1 MKIIILILSVTG
13 LIILLFFLFSNN
25 SSNSNFTKV
34 ENQVT
39 QSKRPVIFLMIDSLM
54 DEPLQKAM
62 KEKRV
67 PALEFLIQNG
77 QYYPNVVSSYP
88 TMSVTIDSTLLTGT
102 YPDHH
107 NIPGLVWYDEKEKR
121 IVNYGS
127 GKKEIVALGTK
138 QVLKDILYHLNNQ
151 HLSKSV
157 TTIHEELEKNK
168 KHSASIN
175 GLIYRG
181 DYEQTLDVPK
191 PISFFRLLP
200 KQLKTNGPILFS
212 FGRFSQFDP
221 NNRYNHFW
229 QNVGFNDHF
238 SAQEVKYL
246 IQKKKLPA
254 FTIAYLPSNDHTVHK
269 NGPMAIKGIEKADKQ
284 LQNILNSYDSWDEA
298 LKKAVWIVM
307 GDSGQSPIGKD
318 KNQSLI
324 SLNSLL
330 QNYRISKLGEPIKE
344 NDQIVL
350 AVNERMAF
358 IYTLDHNI
366 SFSEIASKLKH
377 DSRIGFIAWKENDWI
392 HVANEKAKDTFQFRP
407 NGKFTDPYNQSW
419 TLEGDASILDLAI
432 KENNIQY
439 GNYPD
444 ALARLYSSF
453 HSHNGRY
460 LIVDAKPGHEFVSE
474 KSPTHIGG
482 AAHGSLHKQD
492 SLVPMIVVGTDA
504 RPQSLRQVDLKD
516 YFLQLTQ

>member
-1 MKIIILILSVTG
+1 
-13 LIILLFFLFSNN
+13 
-25 SSNSNFTKV
+25 
-34 ENQVT
+34 
-39 QSKRPVIFLMIDSLM
+39 
-54 DEPLQKAM
+54 
-62 KEKRV
+62 
-67 PALEFLIQNG
+67 
-77 QYYPNVVSSYP
+77 
-88 TMSVTIDSTLLTGT
+88 
-102 YPDHH
+102 
-107 NIPGLVWYDEKEKR
+107 
-121 IVNYGS
+121 
-127 GKKEIVALGTK
+127 
-138 QVLKDILYHLNNQ
+138 
-151 HLSKSV
+151 
-157 TTIHEELEKNK
+157 
-168 KHSASIN
+168 
-175 GLIYRG
+175 
-181 DYEQTLDVPK
+181 
-191 PISFFRLLP
+191 
-200 KQLKTNGPILFS
+200 
-212 FGRFSQFDP
+212 
-221 NNRYNHFW
+221 
-229 QNVGFNDHF
+229 
-238 SAQEVKYL
+238 
-246 IQKKKLPA
+246 
-254 FTIAYLPSNDHTVHK
+254 
-269 NGPMAIKGIEKADKQ
+269 MAIKGIEKADKQ

-358 IYTLDHNI
+358 IYSLDQNI
-366 SFSEIASKLKH
+366 PLSEIAFKLKT
-377 DSRIGFIAWKENDWI
+377 DSKVAFIAWKENDWI
-392 HVANEKAKDTFQFRP
+392 HVTDEKTKETFKYRP

-419 TLEGDASILDLAI
+419 TLEGDSSILDLAI
-432 KENNIQY
+432 KENDIQY

-460 LIVDAKPGHEFVSE
+460 LIVDAKPGHEFISE

-492 SLVPMIVVGTDA
+492 SIVPMIVVGTDA